1 MHCLIDVGKLRFH
14 ELPLKCRRK
23 RLGVDG
29 FLSFRTLW
37 NSCKDIRRT
46 RSNLNQN
53 MQMIG
58 RNHTREQG
66 LQVCRRNFLKKTFG
80 NTSKRSLKL
89 SG

>member
-1 MHCLIDVGKLRFH
+1 MHGSRSEGKLGIH

-37 NSCKDIRRT
+37 NSCKDIGRT

-66 LQVCRRNFLKKTFG
+66 LQV
-80 NTSKRSLKL
+80 
-89 SG
+89 